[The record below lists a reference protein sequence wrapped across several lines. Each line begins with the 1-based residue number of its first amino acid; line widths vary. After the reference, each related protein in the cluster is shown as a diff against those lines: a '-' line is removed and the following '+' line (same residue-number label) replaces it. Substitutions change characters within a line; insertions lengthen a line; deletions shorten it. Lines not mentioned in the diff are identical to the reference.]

1 MNMHANTKG
10 GAMYIREAV
19 PEDNRELQQLQE
31 QCPQGTSLI
40 VSNVNTPDFFARVK
54 GYEDYKVY
62 VACEEKRILGSGA
75 CAMRDAIV
83 NGKKR
88 PVGYEFQ
95 YFTSPDHR
103 RRNIATQLR
112 CQIEEHLT
120 QRGAQ
125 LSYAL
130 IMEGNLPSM
139 RLFENEGFK
148 SHRTLLMTVLAVRKE
163 MDLLSEG
170 KVRPIQFQD
179 FVKVAELLNRTWQGR
194 ELYEPVS
201 ADTLGEFI
209 HRTPAFSQDSLLVL
223 EDKGEILACLGGWDW
238 REVMK
243 VTVKALSRK
252 LKMTGWVLTTT
263 RILPRFPKPGESMK
277 QMMLTLIGFKEP
289 EHLAVLLRHMNNQ
302 ALRSGIE
309 QIFCVCQ
316 QDDVLLKSMKK
327 FIRVN
332 TALHLYT
339 KPLAPDIFLSDE
351 APVFV
356 NGIDM

>member
-1 MNMHANTKG
+1 
-10 GAMYIREAV
+10 MYIREAV
-19 PEDNRELQQLQE
+19 PEDNRELQHLQE

-62 VACEEKRILGSGA
+62 VACEGQRILGSGA
-75 CAMRDAIV
+75 CAMRNAIV
-83 NGKKR
+83 NGKNR
-88 PVGYEFQ
+88 RVGYEFQ

-103 RRNIATQLR
+103 RRNIARLLR
-112 CQIEEHLT
+112 RQIEEHLT
-120 QRGAQ
+120 QHDAQ

-130 IMEGNLPSM
+130 IMEDNLPSM

-148 SHRTLLMTVLAVRKE
+148 SHRTLLMMVLAVRKE
-163 MDLLSEG
+163 MDLHSEG
-170 KVRPIQFQD
+170 EVRPVQVQD
-179 FVKVAELLNRTWQGR
+179 FVQVAELLNRTWQGR

-201 ADTLGEFI
+201 AETLAKFI
-209 HRTPAFSQDSLLVL
+209 HRTPAFSQDNLLVI

-238 REVMK
+238 SQVMR

-252 LKMTGWVLTTT
+252 LKMTGWVLAAT
-263 RILPRFPKPGESMK
+263 RILPRFPKPGQSMK

-302 ALRSGIE
+302 AVQNGIE
-309 QIFCVCQ
+309 QIFCVCE
-316 QDDVLLKSMKK
+316 QDDVLLKSMKG

-332 TALHLYT
+332 TALHVYT
-339 KPLAPDIFLSDE
+339 KPLVPDIFLSDG